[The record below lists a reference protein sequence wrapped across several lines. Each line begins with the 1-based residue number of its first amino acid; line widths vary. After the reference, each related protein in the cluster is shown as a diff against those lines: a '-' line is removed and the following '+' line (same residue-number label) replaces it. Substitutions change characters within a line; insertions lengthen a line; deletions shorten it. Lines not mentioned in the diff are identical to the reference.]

1 MDALRTFAILIVACL
16 IPEGSSACSCRPT
29 SLREQFD
36 HASIVF
42 VATVIESRIGEPLI
56 GEHRSADVRVTARF
70 RIEEQFKGNAGDV
83 TALSSTV
90 TLLGTKAESS
100 PTVSSCGTTQQFAIG
115 SQFLVFAQGP
125 GEAEVS
131 ACSPTRML
139 QYEKWRIL
147 DEVRKMSVRR

>member
-1 MDALRTFAILIVACL
+1 MDALRTFAVLIVACL

-56 GEHRSADVRVTARF
+56 GEQSADVQVTARF

-100 PTVSSCGTTQQFAIG
+100 PTVSSCGTTRQFAIG

-125 GEAEVS
+125 GEVEVS

-139 QYEKWRIL
+139 EYGKRQIL